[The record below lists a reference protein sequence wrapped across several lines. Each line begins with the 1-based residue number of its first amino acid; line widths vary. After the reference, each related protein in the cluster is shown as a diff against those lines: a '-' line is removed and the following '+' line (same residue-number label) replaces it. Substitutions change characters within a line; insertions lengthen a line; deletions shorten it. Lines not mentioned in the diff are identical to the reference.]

1 MATPTLS
8 RRNARPALRHRDPSD
23 PAFRAVE
30 LAQRARMI
38 LDVAAA
44 DLEVAEAR
52 LGAFHE
58 TTWYFRHALAEARRS
73 WDRLRATYGGAALEA
88 ALAEPPVTVL
98 TLGDDG
104 RGEPL
109 AILIAIAGRTYR
121 AERVAGTTLA
131 PALWRLTRLPAAV
144 DGPYYAVRLR
154 DGSTRCDCAEWTYQ
168 VADLADAPP
177 CKHLAAL
184 AALGWI

>member
-1 MATPTLS
+1 
-8 RRNARPALRHRDPSD
+8 
-23 PAFRAVE
+23 
-30 LAQRARMI
+30 MI

-52 LGAFHE
+52 LGPFHE
-58 TTWYFRHALAEARRS
+58 TAWYFRNALDEARRS
-73 WDRLRATYGGAALEA
+73 WDRLRATFGGAALDA

-98 TLGDDG
+98 TIGGSEGLPAVVLVPIG
-104 RGEPL
+104 
-109 AILIAIAGRTYR
+109 GRTYR
-121 AERVAGTTLA
+121 AEPIEPTPLA
-131 PALWRLTRLPAAV
+131 PKLWRLTRLGGSE
-144 DGPYYAVRLR
+144 DGPYYAGRLR

-168 VADLADAPP
+168 VLDVAEAPP